1 MSTPEYLPPEI
12 QQYLSRRF
20 TS

>member
-12 QQYLSRRF
+12 
-20 TS
+20 